1 MRYVILALFIAVALA
16 LFALSYCYIGLPL
29 FDAGIIPM
37 CAIGFAV
44 ALATLPDDNGHGG
57 CA

>member
-1 MRYVILALFIAVALA
+1 MRYVILVLFILSALG

-29 FDAGIIPM
+29 FDASIVPV
-37 CAIGFAV
+37 CAIGFAI
-44 ALATLPDDNGHGG
+44 ALAMLPDDNGHGG